1 MGHTFQQVNLP
12 QSSFF
17 LALAS
22 FRLSSIIFLRASSL
36 ALAASWALADLAGV
50 DVLLLFLLFVFNG
63 LVAGVAVCCSG
74 TTLKNKRE
82 FQ

>member
-1 MGHTFQQVNLP
+1 
-12 QSSFF
+12 
-17 LALAS
+17 
-22 FRLSSIIFLRASSL
+22 
-36 ALAASWALADLAGV
+36 LAASWALADLAGV